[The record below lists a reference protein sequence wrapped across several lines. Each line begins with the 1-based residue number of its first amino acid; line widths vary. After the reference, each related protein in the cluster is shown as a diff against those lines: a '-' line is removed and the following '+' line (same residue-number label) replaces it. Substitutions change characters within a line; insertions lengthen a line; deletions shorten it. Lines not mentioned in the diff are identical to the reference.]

1 MRRGD
6 IYVADLDPARP
17 GEADKRR
24 PVLVVSNDGANEAV
38 ELHGRGVV
46 TVVPLTSAVQRV
58 LPFQV
63 LLTRKDTGLRADSK
77 AQVEQVR
84 ALSFGRVGRRVG
96 HLPPALLAEV
106 DDALRLHLGL

>member
-24 PVLVVSNDGANEAV
+24 PVLVVSNDGANGAV

-46 TVVPLTSAVQRV
+46 TVVPLASSVQRV

-63 LLTRKDTGLRADSK
+63 LMKRKDTGLRADSK

-84 ALSFGRVGRRVG
+84 ALAFGRIGRRVG
-96 HLPPALLAEV
+96 QVPPALMAEV

>member
-38 ELHGRGVV
+38 ALHSRGVV
-46 TVVPLTSAVQRV
+46 TVVPLTSSVHRV

-63 LLTRKDTGLRADSK
+63 LLKRKDTGLRADSK

-84 ALSFGRVGRRVG
+84 SLAFARIGRRVG
-96 HLPPALLAEV
+96 QLPPSLMAEV

>member
-24 PVLVVSNDGANEAV
+24 PVLVVSNDGANQAV
-38 ELHGRGVV
+38 ELHARGVV
-46 TVVPLTSAVQRV
+46 TVVPLTSSVQRV

-63 LLTRKDTGLRADSK
+63 LLKRKDTGLRADSK

-84 ALSFGRVGRRVG
+84 ALAHARLGRRVG
-96 HLPPALLAEV
+96 QVPPGLMAEV